1 MTESAVMQGTPALR
15 YRVLTPLYDFFI
27 RLLMPERE
35 MRGVLVEQIAPRPGT
50 RVLDLGCGTGT
61 FAIMLAR
68 ANPEIEVIGID
79 PDPDVVRMA
88 ERKVTRSAAGLVLK
102 IAGAEALPFD
112 QGVFDVVASTLVF
125 HHLPPAVK
133 REALREALRVLRP
146 GGRVLI
152 LDFGRPDGLLQA
164 VLGYASAFL
173 DGWATTAENIT
184 GKIPDLMREAGFAE
198 VRETYV
204 RRTLFGTLHL
214 YGGKKEGSL

>member
-1 MTESAVMQGTPALR
+1 MTESAVMQGTPALG
-15 YRVLTPLYDFFI
+15 YRILTPLYDFFI

-35 MRGVLVEQIAPRPGT
+35 MRGVLAERIAPRDGA

-68 ANPEIEVIGID
+68 ANPGIEVIGID

-88 ERKVTRSAAGLVLK
+88 ERKGAHSVVGLVFK
-102 IAGAEALPFD
+102 IAGAEALPFA
-112 QGVFDVVASTLVF
+112 QGAFDVVASTLVF

-133 REALREALRVLRP
+133 RSALREALRVLRP

-152 LDFGRPDGLLQA
+152 LDFGRPDGPTQA
-164 VLGYASAFL
+164 VLGYAAAFL
-173 DGWATTAENIT
+173 DGLATTAENIA
-184 GKIPDLMREAGFAE
+184 GKIPDLMSEAGFAE
-198 VRETYV
+198 IRETYV

-214 YGGKKEGSL
+214 HEGKKENS